1 MPEKTDEAIE
11 YLLES
16 VPDKFTGLP
25 QNIFYFVSQLT
36 PMVNVD
42 LLIKNNRG
50 QTLLTWREDI
60 YYGPAWHIPGGIV
73 RFKETFD
80 KRLQAV
86 ARHELGA
93 NIEFNPVPLTVQQKI
108 HPQRDVRG
116 HFVSILFRCQL
127 TSDPDPAKSFVDGAP
142 KNGQWHWHDRA
153 PENLL
158 SVHDSFRPY
167 IDGPY

>member
-1 MPEKTDEAIE
+1 MPEKIDEAIQ

-25 QNIFYFVSQLT
+25 QSVFYFISQLT

-42 LLIKNNRG
+42 LLIKNKSG
-50 QTLLTWREDI
+50 QTLLTWREDA

-73 RFKETFD
+73 RFKETLD
-80 KRLQAV
+80 SRLNAV
-86 ARHELGA
+86 ARDELDA
-93 NIEFNPVPLTVQQKI
+93 TIEFNPVPLTVQQKI
-108 HPQRDVRG
+108 HPKRDVRG
-116 HFVSILFRCQL
+116 HFISILFRCSL
-127 TSDPDPAKSFVDGAP
+127 TSNPDPLKKFVDGKP
-142 KNGQWHWHDRA
+142 QKGQWSWHDKA

-167 IDGPY
+167 IDESH

>member
-1 MPEKTDEAIE
+1 MLDTTDEAIQ
-11 YLLES
+11 YLIES

-25 QNIFYFVSQLT
+25 QSIFYFVSQLT
-36 PMVNVD
+36 PLVNVD

-50 QTLLTWREDI
+50 QTLLTWREDT

-73 RFKETFD
+73 RFKETFE
-80 KRLQAV
+80 KRLEAV

-93 NIEFNPVPLTVQQKI
+93 TIEFNPAPLTVQQKI

-116 HFVSILFRCQL
+116 HFISILFRCQL
-127 TSDPDPAKSFVDGAP
+127 TSGLDSTRSFMDGDPQ
-142 KNGQWHWHDRA
+142 NGQWSWHDRA

>member
-1 MPEKTDEAIE
+1 MPETTDQAIQ

-16 VPDKFTGLP
+16 VPDRFAGLP
-25 QNIFYFVSQLT
+25 QNLFYFVSQLT

-73 RFKETFD
+73 RFKETFST
-80 KRLQAV
+80 RLHAV

-93 NIEFNPVPLTVQQKI
+93 TIDFNQVPLTVQQKI
-108 HPQRDVRG
+108 HPLRDVRG
-116 HFVSILFRCQL
+116 HFISSLFRCEL
-127 TSDPDPAKSFVDGAP
+127 TSDPDPKKEFVDGAP
-142 KNGQWHWHDRA
+142 QNGQWRWHDRA

>member
-1 MPEKTDEAIE
+1 MTESTNEAIQ

-16 VPDKFTGLP
+16 VPDKLSGLP

-50 QTLLTWREDI
+50 QALLTWREDN

-80 KRLQAV
+80 KRLHEV
-86 ARHELGA
+86 ARHELDA
-93 NIEFNPVPLTVQQKI
+93 TIDFNPVPLTVQQKI
-108 HPQRDVRG
+108 HPHRDVRG
-116 HFVSILFRCQL
+116 HFISLLFRCQL
-127 TSDPDPAKSFVDGAP
+127 TSELDLKKRFVGGDPQ
-142 KNGQWHWHDRA
+142 NGQWSWHDGA

-158 SVHDSFRPY
+158 SVHDSYRPH
-167 IDGPY
+167 IDGSH